1 MDTQCYRIE
10 SMMFINTIAEFNGG
24 ESSYADA
31 DGVVSAS
38 VAYPKIY
45 LSSQHS
51 LPVNVVLKLVYK
63 SGRIL

>member
-24 ESSYADA
+24 ESSDA

-63 SGRIL
+63 SGRIS

>member
-1 MDTQCYRIE
+1 
-10 SMMFINTIAEFNGG
+10 MMFINTIAEFNGG
-24 ESSYADA
+24 ESSYADADA

-63 SGRIL
+63 SGRIS